1 MAFALS
7 NHCATKKMAGAKPG
21 QKPLV
26 FATVVAETGK
36 RAVFHYPGLDSDHKA
51 KKKAQSILIAPS
63 ST

>member
-1 MAFALS
+1 M
-7 NHCATKKMAGAKPG
+7 TGAKPG

-26 FATVVAETGK
+26 FATVVAKTGK
-36 RAVFHYPGLDSDHKA
+36 RAVFQYPGLDGDHKA